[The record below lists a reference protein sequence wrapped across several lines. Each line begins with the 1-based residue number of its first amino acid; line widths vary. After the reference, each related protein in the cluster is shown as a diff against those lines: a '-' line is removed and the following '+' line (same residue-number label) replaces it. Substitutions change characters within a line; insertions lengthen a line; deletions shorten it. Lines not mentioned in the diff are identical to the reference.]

1 MVDVFPAAQQS
12 QIRVQLSSSL
22 LAVFTQTLCKSSKAK
37 GGAFGRVMAQEIMV
51 NTPAISNLIREG
63 KTAQLYSQIQTG
75 AALGMQTLERAL
87 ANLVIQGQVSRE
99 EAGLRTTRPEELERL
114 LS

>member
-1 MVDVFPAAQQS
+1 
-12 QIRVQLSSSL
+12 
-22 LAVFTQTLCKSSKAK
+22 LAVFTQTLCKSSKPK

-51 NTPAISNLIREG
+51 NNAAISNLIREG

-75 AALGMQTLERAL
+75 ASLGMQTLERAL
-87 ANLVIQGQVSRE
+87 ANLVIQGQVSRD
-99 EAGLRTTRPEELERL
+99 EAWLHTTRPEELDRL